1 MGSDLVVGSGAAVFL
16 LAAVVYVLGKKLIE
30 KYERRNRTLTDEERL
45 AAMAAETDC
54 SEFDLFRQAG
64 RQWQVAAGQIDDDF
78 RHYLTRG
85 HLPFYVR
92 DFIRKNE
99 PGTADRNRDITS
111 PGGDLPPSWS
121 A

>member
-1 MGSDLVVGSGAAVFL
+1 MNSDMLAGSGAAVFL
-16 LAAVVYVLGKKLIE
+16 LAAVVYVIGRRLIE
-30 KYERRNRTLTDEERL
+30 KYERRNRTLSDEERL

-64 RQWQVAAGQIDDDF
+64 RQWQVAATQIDEDF
-78 RHYLTRG
+78 RRYLTRG
-85 HLPFYVR
+85 RLPFYVR
-92 DFIRKNE
+92 DFIRKNDL
-99 PGTADRNRDITS
+99 GSTDGNRDITR